1 MNPMLGAVR
10 RPGFSKTARSHVGH
24 REAARNR
31 FDLGAI
37 AVFAGRDPDNVTK
50 CAAEGA
56 EAVEADIEAD
66 VGDASLG
73 LAQLE
78 HRALDPPALEVAV
91 RCLAEGRTERPY
103 EVGFGDARNLGEVGD
118 VERVGV
124 RTVDRVSCPQ
134 HAAIRLLD
142 GAAHVV
148 QVSSYAMASWAEFE
162 AAEPEFAARVGTLMS
177 THKHLTMATLRRDG
191 SPRISGTEVEFADGQ
206 LRLGSMPGAVKALDL
221 RRDGR
226 VAIHGPTADPPAD
239 NAAGWKGEAK
249 IAGIAHEVDSGGDA
263 HRFEIDISEVVITRL
278 NEAGNRLVVESWTRV
293 RGYRTM
299 ERE

>member
-37 AVFAGRDPDNVTK
+37 AVFAGRDPDDVTK

-91 RCLAEGRTERPY
+91 RRLAEGHAERPY
-103 EVGFGDARNLGEVGD
+103 EMGLGDERNLGEVVD
-118 VERVGV
+118 VEWLRVCAI
-124 RTVDRVSCPQ
+124 DRVPGAK

-142 GAAHVV
+142 SAAHVV
-148 QVSSYAMASWAEFE
+148 QVSSSVMASWAEFE
-162 AAEPEFAARVGTLMS
+162 AAEPDFALRVQKLMS
-177 THKHLTMATLRRDG
+177 ARKHLTMATLRRDG

-206 LRLGSMPGAVKALDL
+206 LRAGSMPGAVKAMDL

-226 VAIHGPTADPPAD
+226 VAIHGPTVDPPAD

-249 IAGIAHEVDSGGDA
+249 IAGIAHEVDSGGDT
-263 HRFEIDISEVVITRL
+263 HRFVIDISEVVITRL
-278 NEAGNRLVVESWTRV
+278 NEAGNRLVVESWTRA